1 MGKVQYT
8 VVTTYYKLIRK
19 LRSAGIEP
27 SPQALRTA
35 ADTFATLYPMPM
47 NTRLEM
53 IQLGGRPCGLVSHR
67 IPKTNDVFVFIHGG
81 GFAFGS
87 VRTHRVAI
95 AHLCKMTGMR
105 GYIPEYRLTPEH
117 PYPAALNDIE
127 SAWND
132 LLKTFPSHAIH
143 LMGDSAG
150 GNLAAA
156 LVHRLKDK
164 GRRLPA
170 SLILMSPWLDL
181 APDSASALKN
191 RDQDSLF
198 DKNDL
203 IHYSRFYIG
212 DSNYR
217 DPDLSPLRADVGG
230 FPPTLLQVAE
240 NELLYFDSLA
250 MIEKLKD
257 AGVEHEVIVE
267 QNLFHSWQLFPDF
280 IPEAKQSLQQAAN
293 FILKVRKAALQ
304 HHEQSETAHVEST
317 SASV

>member
-1 MGKVQYT
+1 
-8 VVTTYYKLIRK
+8 
-19 LRSAGIEP
+19 
-27 SPQALRTA
+27 
-35 ADTFATLYPMPM
+35 
-47 NTRLEM
+47 
-53 IQLGGRPCGLVSHR
+53 
-67 IPKTNDVFVFIHGG
+67 
-81 GFAFGS
+81 
-87 VRTHRVAI
+87 
-95 AHLCKMTGMR
+95 
-105 GYIPEYRLTPEH
+105 
-117 PYPAALNDIE
+117 
-127 SAWND
+127 
-132 LLKTFPSHAIH
+132 
-143 LMGDSAG
+143 MGDSAG